1 MKIDTINYNFTFT
14 AGKVQANREQLRSE
28 VIKYLNLG
36 KSVKEITGLV
46 PVKESFIY
54 RIIESLSLLS
64 PKKLYKI
71 RKRELNDLL
80 KSRISDIAKE
90 DFSIEKLSKEI
101 GFSVKDINEW
111 INSNLLIIRKESILE
126 RYKASS
132 NAAEIAKEFNIT
144 TARAYQLRREFYANG
159 SLEKPVISRRELIKK
174 AILNGYSV
182 KKICEIFN
190 VTEGTVYKIKR
201 TINKDE
207 IYQPKKTAIFLL
219 AKKGLKLSDIARR
232 LNISFSQLKLFIN
245 KNNMKEE
252 LNNIKLQLHKDIFL
266 EHQSGVPVAELT
278 KKYSLSE
285 RTIYSIVKEV
295 KSKI

>member
-182 KKICEIFN
+182 KK
-190 VTEGTVYKIKR
+190 
-201 TINKDE
+201 
-207 IYQPKKTAIFLL
+207 
-219 AKKGLKLSDIARR
+219 
-232 LNISFSQLKLFIN
+232 
-245 KNNMKEE
+245 NM
-252 LNNIKLQLHKDIFL
+252 
-266 EHQSGVPVAELT
+266 
-278 KKYSLSE
+278 
-285 RTIYSIVKEV
+285 
-295 KSKI
+295 